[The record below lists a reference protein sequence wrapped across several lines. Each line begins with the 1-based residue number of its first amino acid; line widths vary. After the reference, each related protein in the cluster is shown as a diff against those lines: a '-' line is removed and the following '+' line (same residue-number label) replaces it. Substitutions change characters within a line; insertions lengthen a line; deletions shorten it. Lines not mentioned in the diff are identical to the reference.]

1 MEARRLPLGAMAKD
15 DGSVVVP
22 ESRRA
27 DGSVRKEIRIRKGYV
42 PQDEQP
48 VYRPRGRRE
57 RDAPTSAVADLA
69 AGISS
74 ISLANEEKTSVDA
87 KRHDEDEEKPAPTS
101 LQQRARQL
109 PIGAVETASGDV
121 IIPSSQRPDGTFRK
135 EIKVRKGYVP
145 QDEQPMY
152 RPRALRNAV
161 DSEASQS
168 VRPTDTPSRD
178 EKPRPRSRPQASH
191 PRPQRTSERTTP
203 REAWAREPPASTVST
218 PPPTSTLPA
227 SHPNRRRHIEL

>member
-1 MEARRLPLGAMAKD
+1 MEARRLPLGAVAKD

-57 RDAPTSAVADLA
+57 PSTRAPPASAVSDLT
-69 AGISS
+69 AGIGS
-74 ISLANEEKTSVDA
+74 ISLANEEKASPEA
-87 KRHDEDEEKPAPTS
+87 KRDDEEEEKPAPTS

-152 RPRALRNAV
+152 RPRALRNA
-161 DSEASQS
+161 ETSQPM
-168 VRPTDTPSRD
+168 RTTDTLTHDQTPPAPAGSMGTQSPS
-178 EKPRPRSRPQASH
+178 SN
-191 PRPQRTSERTTP
+191 
-203 REAWAREPPASTVST
+203 PPAST
-218 PPPTSTLPA
+218 PPPPSSTV
-227 SHPNRRRHIEL
+227 HPNRRRHIEL